1 MEEKKKFSPRQLP
14 LYAVLMMGALVM
26 VFPFVWMVLT
36 SLKTG
41 ADVYS
46 FSLIP
51 SPATTANYSFV
62 FTRTDFLRW
71 FANSLGIAAVVVASV
86 LFFDSLVGYTLA
98 KMHFRGKNFIFI
110 LILSTLMVPTEML
123 IIPWYLMSSQ
133 LGWLNTYWSIMFP
146 GLISAFGIF
155 MMRQFFEGVP
165 GELLEAARID
175 GLNEFGI
182 YARIAVPLVLPA
194 LSALAIFT
202 FLGNWN
208 AFLWPVIIVSKP
220 HLVTLPVG
228 LAMFTTENNP
238 EWERI
243 MTAASL
249 GTVPVLIVFILFQRQ
264 IIEGVNLSG
273 MKA

>member
-1 MEEKKKFSPRQLP
+1 MNTKKSPLRLAP
-14 LYAVLMMGALVM
+14 LYIILSLGAVAM

-46 FSLIP
+46 FSIIP
-51 SPATTANYSFV
+51 DPATFDNYRFV
-62 FTRTDFLRW
+62 FTRTDFVLW
-71 FANSLGIAAVVVASV
+71 FANSIGVATVVVCSV
-86 LFFDSLVGYTLA
+86 LFFDTLVGYTLS
-98 KMHFRGKNFIFI
+98 KLEFRGKTLIFI
-110 LILSTLMVPTEML
+110 LIMSTLMVPTEML
-123 IIPWYLMSSQ
+123 IIPWYLMSAQ
-133 LGWLNTYWSIMFP
+133 LNWLNTYWSILFP
-146 GLISAFGIF
+146 GIISAFGIF
-155 MMRQFFEGVP
+155 MMRQFFESVP
-165 GELLEAARID
+165 DELLEAARID

-182 YARIAVPLVLPA
+182 FARIATPLVLPA
-194 LSALAIFT
+194 ISALAIFT

-208 AFLWPVIIVSKP
+208 AFLWPVIIISKKA
-220 HLVTLPVG
+220 LVTLPVG

-249 GTVPVLIVFILFQRQ
+249 GTLPVLLVFIIFQRQ

-273 MKA
+273 MKS

>member
-1 MEEKKKFSPRQLP
+1 MRKTYKLLP
-14 LYAVLMMGALVM
+14 VYALLSLGAVFM

-46 FSLIP
+46 FSMIP
-51 SPATTANYSFV
+51 NPATTQNYSFV
-62 FTRTDFLRW
+62 FTRTDFVRW
-71 FANSLGIAAVVVASV
+71 FLNSIFVAVMVVSSV
-86 LFFDSLVGYTLA
+86 LLFDTLVGYTLC
-98 KMHFRGKNFIFI
+98 KMQFRGKQLVFI
-110 LILSTLMVPTEML
+110 LIMSTLMVPTEML
-123 IIPWYLMSSQ
+123 IIPWYLMSAQ
-133 LGWLNTYWSIMFP
+133 LKWLNTYWSIMFP
-146 GLISAFGIF
+146 GLITAFGIF

-165 GELLEAARID
+165 DELLEAARID
-175 GLNEFGI
+175 GLNELGI
-182 YARIAVPLVLPA
+182 YARIALPLVMPA
-194 LSALAIFT
+194 VSALAIFT

-208 AFLWPVIIVSKP
+208 AFLWPVIIVSNKE
-220 HLVTLPVG
+220 LVTLPVG

-249 GTVPVLIVFILFQRQ
+249 GTLPVLAVFMVFQRQ
-264 IIEGVNLSG
+264 IIEGINLSG